1 MAIEHLYGDNVHISD
16 SAWLRS
22 LLARIGSPETPV
34 QEVPDLVRAAYADP
48 VAAPVGVYGLSWDEI
63 DALYR

>member
-1 MAIEHLYGDNVHISD
+1 MRPIPFECQGA
-16 SAWLRS
+16 A
-22 LLARIGSPETPV
+22 ARVVAQLVEQHGGLEPYW
-34 QEVPDLVRAAYADP
+34 DLVRAAYADP